1 MNELDQLLNE
11 SILLLILG
19 SSSVALGKLS
29 ICEKWS
35 FLLCTSKKTDQKN
48 KVKIIEVF
56 ESLITYALK
65 WLPIFELCRSVGKNL
80 SMTEINTLYHGKY
93 SKNFCSLVTTHQEV
107 THLFLMEHVL
117 FLHNSFRCN
126 LKPQST
132 SRIITFSFPPISLL
146 SCARLCGYHQLVCA
160 ACREIVV
167 SAIMPPKKKAANEP
181 SKKTDQKKKEK
192 IIEVFESLIIFS
204 DNTARLLS
212 TYICDLCPL

>member
-1 MNELDQLLNE
+1 M
-11 SILLLILG
+11 
-19 SSSVALGKLS
+19 
-29 ICEKWS
+29 
-35 FLLCTSKKTDQKN
+35 
-48 KVKIIEVF
+48 
-56 ESLITYALK
+56 
-65 WLPIFELCRSVGKNL
+65 CRSVGKNL
-80 SMTEINTLYHGKY
+80 SMDEINTWYHGKY
-93 SKNFCSLVTTHQEV
+93 SKNFYSLVIKQSLTF
-107 THLFLMEHVL
+107 FLMEQVF
-117 FLHNSFRCN
+117 FLHNRFRCN
-126 LKPQST
+126 LQPQST
-132 SRIITFSFPPISLL
+132 STIITFSFPPISLL

>member
-1 MNELDQLLNE
+1 MASNLWNVSVSRKKSQYGWNKY
-11 SILLLILG
+11 LIPWKVL
-19 SSSVALGKLS
+19 K
-29 ICEKWS
+29 K
-35 FLLCTSKKTDQKN
+35 FLFT
-48 KVKIIEVF
+48 
-56 ESLITYALK
+56 
-65 WLPIFELCRSVGKNL
+65 R
-80 SMTEINTLYHGKY
+80 
-93 SKNFCSLVTTHQEV
+93 HQVV
-107 THLFLMEHVL
+107 THLFLMEQVF
-117 FLHNSFRCN
+117 FLHSRFRCN
-126 LKPQST
+126 LQPQST
-132 SRIITFSFPPISLL
+132 STIITFSFPPISLL